1 MAAVAKKLDW
11 SEDADA
17 IELPQITRTTD
28 ADGIITEISYRVE
41 DGKKL
46 RTTRRI
52 RIVKAVEKVSH
63 AEAQRKGWKKFGA
76 EKGKS
81 DGPQSDTTSVGE
93 NIKVKLTQGYSTY
106 AAKQAEMAAES
117 EENTIKKSL
126 NSASVKCRICTGDH
140 YTARCPYKETLK
152 PLDGGDVDPA
162 AKVMEEVDNGAGAT
176 GAGNKYVP
184 LHLRGGNRPVGE
196 TMNGVRG
203 ANGRDEMPTLRIT
216 NLSEDAEEED
226 LKALFGRHG
235 AVSRVY
241 LARDK
246 ETRRVKGFAFVSF
259 YERADAE
266 RAQQRMDGFGYDNLI
281 LHVEFTKPRDD

>member
-106 AAKQAEMAAES
+106 AAKQAES
-117 EENTIKKSL
+117 QRKTLSKSL
-126 NSASVKCRICTGDH
+126 SIRRPSSVVFVQATTTQQDVRTRRLSSHSTAAMSTRLRRSWRRWTMEQVLRARATSMCHCT
-140 YTARCPYKETLK
+140 CVE
-152 PLDGGDVDPA
+152 
-162 AKVMEEVDNGAGAT
+162 AT
-176 GAGNKYVP
+176 GP
-184 LHLRGGNRPVGE
+184 WE
-196 TMNGVRG
+196 
-203 ANGRDEMPTLRIT
+203 
-216 NLSEDAEEED
+216 
-226 LKALFGRHG
+226 
-235 AVSRVY
+235 
-241 LARDK
+241 
-246 ETRRVKGFAFVSF
+246 RR
-259 YERADAE
+259 
-266 RAQQRMDGFGYDNLI
+266 
-281 LHVEFTKPRDD
+281 